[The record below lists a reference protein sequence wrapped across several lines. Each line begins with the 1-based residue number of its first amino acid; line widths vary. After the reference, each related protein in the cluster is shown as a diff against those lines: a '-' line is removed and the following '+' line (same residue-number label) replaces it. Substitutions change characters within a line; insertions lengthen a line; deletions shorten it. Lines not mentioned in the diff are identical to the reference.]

1 MDQIL
6 KAHDLNRDDVEP
18 ETLQKCISGVYNTDD
33 MERIARVSSTNK
45 KLKIKGLPGL
55 LFSQHPI
62 LLSPETSAD
71 QVSTPAES
79 PEDDSKSLECAHS
92 ELISHISDIAL
103 KSMSESELKV
113 AETAGLTAAEYFVVK
128 GSYGSVLGLNLDMGA
143 YKGAFSKCKTKHAI
157 KLKDDRENSKKF
169 VFSQIITIAKRK
181 LKSNQIKSL
190 YSQEENSMFDLKT
203 PISKSIHRANMLLK
217 TIIQPIS

>member
-62 LLSPETSAD
+62 LPETD

-79 PEDDSKSLECAHS
+79 PEENMNDECAHS

-143 YKGAFSKCKTKHAI
+143 YKGAFAKCKTKHAI

-190 YSQEENSMFDLKT
+190 YSQEKSSMFDLKT